1 MSYSPPFQINNKIIE
16 QVARIAEL
24 TGKISALANLE
35 RNPTLRRK
43 NRILTIQGSLAI
55 EQNSLTLEQIT
66 DVINGKTVLA
76 PPKDIKEVKN
86 AYEIYENMHLLNPF
100 SCDDLLIAHG
110 VMMKGLLNNAGEFR
124 DHPVGV
130 ADSSTGQIIHFGTL
144 PDYVPEMVVSLLKWT
159 EESDVHMLIK
169 SCVFHYEFELI
180 HPFSDGNGRIGRLW
194 HTLLLFSWNPVFAFL
209 PIESMIYKKQQEYY
223 KTINYCNDAAD
234 STRFIEFM
242 LDTVTDTMSSAV
254 TTTDQVSDQDT
265 DQDTDQ
271 DNDQVTDNITKLLSA
286 LGTSE
291 LSASELMS
299 RLGLSHKPTFRK
311 NYLSPA
317 LEKGVI
323 ERTVPDKPTSR
334 NQKYRI
340 KRYDS

>member
-1 MSYSPPFQINNKIIE
+1 
-16 QVARIAEL
+16 
-24 TGKISALANLE
+24 
-35 RNPTLRRK
+35 
-43 NRILTIQGSLAI
+43 
-55 EQNSLTLEQIT
+55 
-66 DVINGKTVLA
+66 
-76 PPKDIKEVKN
+76 
-86 AYEIYENMHLLNPF
+86 
-100 SCDDLLIAHG
+100 
-110 VMMKGLLNNAGEFR
+110 
-124 DHPVGV
+124 
-130 ADSSTGQIIHFGTL
+130 
-144 PDYVPEMVVSLLKWT
+144 
-159 EESDVHMLIK
+159 
-169 SCVFHYEFELI
+169 
-180 HPFSDGNGRIGRLW
+180 
-194 HTLLLFSWNPVFAFL
+194 
-209 PIESMIYKKQQEYY
+209 MIYKKQQEYY
-223 KTINYCNDAAD
+223 KTINYCNDTAD

-340 KRYDS
+340 RRYDS